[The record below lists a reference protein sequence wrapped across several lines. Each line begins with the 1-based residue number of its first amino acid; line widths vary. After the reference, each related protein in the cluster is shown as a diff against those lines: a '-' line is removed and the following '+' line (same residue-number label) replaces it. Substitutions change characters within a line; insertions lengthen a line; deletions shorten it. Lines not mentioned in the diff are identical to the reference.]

1 MAVWNRLLNNVLT
14 KPWAKLTLTRSATRS
29 IGGDTRP
36 PSVEDAVI
44 AAELRS
50 RVRSAVDELP
60 KGQREA
66 VRLYYLSGLTQQG
79 AAIYLGIS
87 ANAVK
92 ARLHE
97 AREHLGRELSDLQP
111 RETTMRVNEETAIM
125 RIMDVRMNKEGESH
139 DSHST
144 SWRVSNCIG
153 VADDAPGEATR
164 TRGQY

>member
-1 MAVWNRLLNNVLT
+1 M
-14 KPWAKLTLTRSATRS
+14 
-29 IGGDTRP
+29 
-36 PSVEDAVI
+36 
-44 AAELRS
+44 
-50 RVRSAVDELP
+50 RSAVDELP

-125 RIMDVRMNKEGESH
+125 RIMDVRMNKEGESPRFGFVLLESEQLH
-139 DSHST
+139 
-144 SWRVSNCIG
+144 R
-153 VADDAPGEATR
+153 R
-164 TRGQY
+164 RR